1 MTQRLHVP
9 EASLQNDHRKKAFH
23 TSVFP
28 LFLILFLLVFPIF
41 CSYPFTFSIWACCL
55 MLVYIKELNILQ
67 HQEAKM
73 TLKELVM
80 KGRTKWDQMKGR
92 CTGRIHLCAHI
103 ILLDCLLRRIAW
115 QFCCLYS
122 NIFNSPHCISNHVA
136 QKGISILRYDR
147 GTTAIRNKY
156 WQNKE

>member
-1 MTQRLHVP
+1 MTQRLQVP
-9 EASLQNDHRKKAFH
+9 EASLQNDHRKKAFQ

-28 LFLILFLLVFPIF
+28 LFLILFLLVFPTF
-41 CSYPFTFSIWACCL
+41 CSYPFTFPIWACCL
-55 MLVYIKELNILQ
+55 MLVYINELNILQ
-67 HQEAKM
+67 YQEAKL
-73 TLKELVM
+73 TPKELAM
-80 KGRTKWDQMKGR
+80 KGRTKWDRMKGW
-92 CTGRIHLCAHI
+92 CMGRIHLCAHI

-147 GTTAIRNKY
+147 GTTATRNKY

>member
-9 EASLQNDHRKKAFH
+9 KASLQNDHRKKAFQ

-28 LFLILFLLVFPIF
+28 LFRILFLVVFPIF

-55 MLVYIKELNILQ
+55 MLVYIKDLNILQ
-67 HQEAKM
+67 YQEAKL

-92 CTGRIHLCAHI
+92 CMGRIHLCAHI

>member
-1 MTQRLHVP
+1 MP
-9 EASLQNDHRKKAFH
+9 EASLQNDHRRKAFQ

-41 CSYPFTFSIWACCL
+41 CSYPFTFPIWACCL

-67 HQEAKM
+67 YQEAKP
-73 TLKELVM
+73 TPKELVM
-80 KGRTKWDQMKGR
+80 KGRTKWDRMKGR
-92 CTGRIHLCAHI
+92 CMGRIHLCAHI
-103 ILLDCLLRRIAW
+103 ILLDCLLRWIAW

-136 QKGISILRYDR
+136 QKGISIRRYDR
-147 GTTAIRNKY
+147 GTTATRNKY